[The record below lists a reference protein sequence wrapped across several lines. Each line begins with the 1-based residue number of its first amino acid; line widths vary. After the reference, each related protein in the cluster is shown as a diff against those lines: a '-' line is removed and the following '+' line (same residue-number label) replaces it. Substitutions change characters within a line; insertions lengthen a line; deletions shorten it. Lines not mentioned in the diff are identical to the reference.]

1 MITISFGKRD
11 FLYDNG
17 LVNIFFDLRRD
28 ERFENIDDYTVKYGD
43 SKFELSD
50 NKITF
55 HGSFTELKETYFILR
70 SIYYSKA
77 FEETNNNR
85 PYYDPVKD
93 RVIIAPKLN
102 VKPYLQRSE
111 RTKDLLPRMQVT
123 EKKLE
128 ALKKEEAEAKNS
140 FDGKV
145 SGDLQYGKKG
155 SNVMIYLEPKKL
167 GESISSKIKKIQ
179 AGDKCFFC
187 GSKYSKYIDDKNKK
201 GSFSIKSTNLIF
213 DFGTGDPKPS
223 FRDLRLKKDITA
235 CFMCDLI
242 YRYGLLNNYFVDNNV
257 FIISAPSLTF
267 LYNIKKMLIIPE
279 DYLEESSRKTN
290 FLKKGDFVTSGPY
303 SRLLLL
309 IQKIK
314 RKIIDRDE
322 LAYLSIDYFVVTSRG
337 VDDLKIYNKFSYISE
352 FFDRIKNLR
361 NKSGTPFLN
370 LLMNYS
376 YYKNISKPQIK
387 NLPREE
393 ISRRI
398 LLGLPIDP
406 VITDLSFYNLSQ
418 DNPSGI
424 NPLLI
429 YKFLTEYLEV
439 TGMSDMKELHN
450 KCQLVGDRIGYF
462 AAQYDKK
469 DILYS
474 IREIGNFER
483 LTEFFKNLEYEILK
497 EDAGAV
503 WNSQAGDKKYSDLIQ
518 EILMDAKE
526 NRVALIRNYLA
537 IYAIQKYLSA
547 KYAKNKG
554 GN

>member
-1 MITISFGKRD
+1 
-11 FLYDNG
+11 
-17 LVNIFFDLRRD
+17 
-28 ERFENIDDYTVKYGD
+28 
-43 SKFELSD
+43 
-50 NKITF
+50 
-55 HGSFTELKETYFILR
+55 
-70 SIYYSKA
+70 
-77 FEETNNNR
+77 
-85 PYYDPVKD
+85 
-93 RVIIAPKLN
+93 
-102 VKPYLQRSE
+102 
-111 RTKDLLPRMQVT
+111 
-123 EKKLE
+123 
-128 ALKKEEAEAKNS
+128 
-140 FDGKV
+140 
-145 SGDLQYGKKG
+145 
-155 SNVMIYLEPKKL
+155 
-167 GESISSKIKKIQ
+167 
-179 AGDKCFFC
+179 
-187 GSKYSKYIDDKNKK
+187 
-201 GSFSIKSTNLIF
+201 
-213 DFGTGDPKPS
+213 
-223 FRDLRLKKDITA
+223 
-235 CFMCDLI
+235 MCDLI